1 MERRLVLASVVVP
14 LSTPF
19 AACLGVGTS
28 HDEEKMESETPPDS
42 KGDEAGTETPTD
54 GESDF
59 EIRFEEQEGDTGNRM
74 RERVVI
80 KTSPSRARIFVG
92 TRSVTVLGT
101 NTRSP
106 ASLSNPEV
114 RSPWSVRE
122 RETALPS
129 PTHRRTIVTPTS
141 TNWYSRTERRRY
153 ASTTATVNASWRRPT
168 KRNDES
174 DTVQAVSSQT
184 RIVRGL

>member
-1 MERRLVLASVVVP
+1 MERRLVLDSVVVA

-80 KTSPSRARIFVG
+80 KNISEQSQDIRG
-92 TRSVTVLGT
+92 Y
-101 NTRSP
+101 
-106 ASLSNPEV
+106 SLSYSSGYEYTFSSLPLEP
-114 RSPWSVRE
+114 RSKVAVVSQGTGDSV
-122 RETALPS
+122 A
-129 PTHRRTIVTPTS
+129 
-141 TNWYSRTERRRY
+141 
-153 ASTTATVNASWRRPT
+153 
-168 KRNDES
+168 ES
-174 DTVQAVSSQT
+174 DPPTYYRDADLDELVLEDGAETVRLHDRDGERVVEAT
-184 RIVRGL
+184 YEAER